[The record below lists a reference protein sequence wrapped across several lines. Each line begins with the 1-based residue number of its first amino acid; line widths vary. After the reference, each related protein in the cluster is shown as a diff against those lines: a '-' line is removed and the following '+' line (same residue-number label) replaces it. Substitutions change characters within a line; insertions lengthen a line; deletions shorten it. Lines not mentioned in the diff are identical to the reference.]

1 MSSKI
6 TLMVLFVLHVL
17 ESEMSLLK
25 SMVRLLIARGG
36 FVLNL

>member
-6 TLMVLFVLHVL
+6 TLVVFFVLHVL
-17 ESEMSLLK
+17 ESEMSLLE

-36 FVLNL
+36 FVLHL